1 MKVNINIIWEGDI
14 NMFEAFAKKRFIIGA
29 KQVKNAITAETAS
42 KVYIA
47 SDSDSVVIDPV
58 VRLAESYEIPVFYIS
73 TRKELGEM
81 CGIDVK
87 ASCAAEPV

>member
-1 MKVNINIIWEGDI
+1 
-14 NMFEAFAKKRFIIGA
+14 MFGAFSKKRFIIGA
-29 KQVKNAITAETAS
+29 KQVKNAIRNGKAA

-47 SDSDSVVIDPV
+47 SDCDSEISTPVKELADINNISVV
-58 VRLAESYEIPVFYIS
+58 FIS

-87 ASCAAEPV
+87 ASCAAEAL